1 MNRILQVLFVS
12 AWMVPLSV
20 VGQGTIW
27 GISGGPALS
36 TQKIG
41 GFQRDAFIRYHVMG
55 FLESKSEFSPN
66 AIYGR
71 LGYHVKG
78 SAIRA
83 IDYFNPDTGQEYRG
97 EDNAMAFGNLSLGVG
112 VKQRREVGSSFVSYG
127 FGLRG
132 DYNIARK
139 FDPLFAG
146 YANSRFIRKFTYG
159 VDLDVGFERP
169 LSELIGMFIEIGFS
183 PDLAEQI
190 FIPSQD
196 TGYNYPNGQPVII
209 PEVSLTNIVFEL
221 RVGFRFW
228 HKVIY
233 TD

>member
-1 MNRILQVLFVS
+1 MKQYWLVFVIGVLLLPMG
-12 AWMVPLSV
+12 AT
-20 VGQGTIW
+20 GQGTIW
-27 GISGGPALS
+27 GIAGGPALS
-36 TQKIG
+36 TQKIR
-41 GFQRDAFIRYHVMG
+41 GFQRDAFIRYHLMG
-55 FLESKSEFSPN
+55 FLESKSESSPN

-71 LGYHVKG
+71 FGYHVKG

-112 VKQRREVGSSFVSYG
+112 VKQRRAVGSSFVSYG

-132 DYNIARK
+132 DYNIAQK

-146 YANSRFIRKFTYG
+146 YANSNFIRKFTYG

-169 LSELIGMFIEIGFS
+169 LSELIGMFLEIGFS

-221 RVGFRFW
+221 RLGFRFW